1 MHKSM
6 KPSRISQAAI
16 HLLFIL
22 VTLSMVLP
30 FLLVVSIS
38 LSSEADLVQNG
49 YSLFPRVF
57 SAEAYRLV
65 LQAPK
70 AILRAYGVTGTV
82 TIAGTC
88 FGLLLTAMTAYVISR
103 QDFRYNRIGTFIIF
117 FTMLFNGGLVP
128 SYIMM
133 TQVLHLKD
141 TLWALIL
148 SGMLTPFN
156 IMVMKGFLSKIPGEI
171 IESAKVDGARE
182 LTIFF
187 RIILPLAL
195 PALATIGLF
204 ISFGFWN
211 SWFPAMLYIDNPN
224 LVTLQL
230 MLVRIMDSIEFMTQ
244 NEQMLSQMGSTSKDF
259 PALSARMAMVI
270 LAAGPMLLVFP
281 FFQRYFVQGLTVGSL
296 KG

>member
-1 MHKSM
+1 MHNSM

-49 YSLFPRVF
+49 YSLFPRAF
-57 SAEAYRLV
+57 SAEAYSLV

-128 SYIMM
+128 SYILM

-156 IMVMKGFLSKIPGEI
+156 IMVMKGFLGKIPGEI

-244 NEQMLSQMGSTSKDF
+244 NEQMLSQMGTTPKDF

>member
-1 MHKSM
+1 MRNAMQPH
-6 KPSRISQAAI
+6 RISQAVI
-16 HLLFIL
+16 HVLFTL

-38 LSSEADLVQNG
+38 FSAEAELISSG
-49 YSLFPRVF
+49 YSLLPKVF
-57 SAEAYRLV
+57 SMEAYRLV

-82 TIAGTC
+82 TVAGTC
-88 FGLLLTAMTAYVISR
+88 LGLLLTAMTAYVISR

-128 SYIMM
+128 SYILM

-148 SGMLTPFN
+148 PGMLTPFN
-156 IMVMKGFLSKIPGEI
+156 IMVMKGFLGKIPGEI
-171 IESAKVDGARE
+171 VESAKVDGARE
-182 LTIFF
+182 LTLFF
-187 RIILPLAL
+187 RIILPLAT

-211 SWFPAMLYIDNPN
+211 AWFPAMLYIDNPN
-224 LVTLQL
+224 LVPLQL
-230 MLVRIMDSIEFMTQ
+230 MLVRIMDNIEFMTQ
-244 NEQMLSQMGSTSKDF
+244 NEQMLAQMGAAPQDF

>member
-1 MHKSM
+1 MFAANRT
-6 KPSRISQAAI
+6 SRFPQFII
-16 HLLFIL
+16 HLVFIL

-38 LSSEADLVQNG
+38 FSDEMDLIKNG
-49 YSLFPRVF
+49 YSFIPRVF
-57 SAEAYRLV
+57 SLEAYSLV

-70 AILRAYGVTGTV
+70 AILRAYGVTAGVTVAGTV
-82 TIAGTC
+82 I
-88 FGLLLTAMTAYVISR
+88 GLLLTAMTAYAISR
-103 QDFRYNRIGTFIIF
+103 SDFRYNRIGTFIIF

-128 SYIMM
+128 SYILM

-156 IMVMKGFLSKIPGEI
+156 IMVMKGFMAKIPYEI
-171 IESAKVDGARE
+171 VESAKVDGAKE
-182 LTIFF
+182 LMIFF
-187 RIILPLAL
+187 RIVLPLAL

-204 ISFGFWN
+204 ISFGYWN
-211 SWFPAMLYIDNPN
+211 SWFAAMLYIDNPK

-230 MLVRIMDSIEFMTQ
+230 MLVRIMDSIEFMSQ
-244 NEQMLSQMGSTSKDF
+244 NEEMLAQLGSAQRDF

-281 FFQRYFVQGLTVGSL
+281 FFQRFFVQGLTVGSL

>member
-1 MHKSM
+1 MFVANRT
-6 KPSRISQAAI
+6 SRFPQFII
-16 HLLFIL
+16 HLVFIL

-38 LSSEADLVQNG
+38 FSDEMDLIKNG
-49 YSLFPRVF
+49 YSFIPRVF
-57 SAEAYRLV
+57 SLEAYSLV

-70 AILRAYGVTGTV
+70 AILRAYGVTAGVTV
-82 TIAGTC
+82 AGTAI
-88 FGLLLTAMTAYVISR
+88 GLLLTAMTAYAISR
-103 QDFRYNRIGTFIIF
+103 SDFRYNRIGTFIIF

-128 SYIMM
+128 SYILM

-156 IMVMKGFLSKIPGEI
+156 IMVMKGFMAKIPYEI
-171 IESAKVDGARE
+171 VESAKVDGAKE
-182 LTIFF
+182 LMIFF
-187 RIILPLAL
+187 RIVLPLAL

-204 ISFGFWN
+204 ISFGYWN
-211 SWFPAMLYIDNPN
+211 SWFAAMLYIDNPK

-230 MLVRIMDSIEFMTQ
+230 MLVRIMDSIEFMSQ
-244 NEQMLSQMGSTSKDF
+244 NEEMLAQLGSAQRDF

-281 FFQRYFVQGLTVGSL
+281 FFQRFFVQGLTVGSL